1 MPDALDFPDIWA
13 SLLDRWINADEDS
26 AEFPRLSNRA
36 RSLLRQLTPVILVNR
51 IAVLTAPSKWVR
63 TETETHLA
71 ELICDV
77 LYEEV
82 GYPVTLSLSVE
93 DPTPESDSEPTIVG
107 KQERVQDIDHRRDL
121 DHGQHRG
128 SDAGAPSSN
137 PEPAPGVQQG
147 FNHSVQHGVQHGDNR
162 GLSAGHAG
170 SAGAPGAAPEINS
183 MDRGMSA
190 PTSYNQGVPGEATDT
205 PERQRQHWEDLTG
218 SHFQQRGAAGGVGTA
233 GNAGGAGNTG
243 GAGDMPAPRGE
254 ARDSSENRLNP
265 QYTFDTFVTGSSNQ
279 FANAACRAVAEKP
292 AQAYNPLF
300 IWGESGLGKT
310 HLLHAIG
317 HYARELRSGMKV
329 RYISS
334 EEMTNEFV
342 NSVRDGRGEQFKRRY
357 RNLDMLIVDDVQFLQ
372 GKESTREEFF
382 HTFNALQQ
390 ANRQIVLS
398 SDRPPWQLTTL
409 EDRLRTRFEG
419 GLITDVQTP
428 DLETRMAILSKKA
441 QMEGTYLPEDVLEL
455 IASRYEKSI
464 RELEGA
470 MIRVTAYCS
479 LSKEPVTKEAAE
491 VALRDIM
498 PDPKDVE
505 VTPQIIIEVITSYF
519 NVTPDELIGK
529 AKHRYLVTARQLA
542 MYLCR
547 ELTELPL
554 KEIGGVFGGR
564 DHTTVIYAERKV
576 RTTIQ
581 EDRKTFQQIQE
592 LTQRIKSR
600 ARQ

>member
-1 MPDALDFPDIWA
+1 MPDAIDFPDIWA
-13 SLLDRWINADEDS
+13 SLVDRWVNADEDS
-26 AEFPRLSNRA
+26 AEFPRISTRS

-63 TETETHLA
+63 TETESHLA
-71 ELICDV
+71 EFIRDV
-77 LYEEV
+77 LQNEL
-82 GYPVTLSLSVE
+82 GFPVTLSLSVE
-93 DPTPESDSEPTIVG
+93 DQTPEPSPEPSPESFSDHHLDPSREMSHDVPRDIPRDVPPDPVGETRGDPLRDVPERGVSEPGVPDD
-107 KQERVQDIDHRRDL
+107 QDL
-121 DHGQHRG
+121 DAGRNQPRG
-128 SDAGAPSSN
+128 PFESSVS
-137 PEPAPGVQQG
+137 PT
-147 FNHSVQHGVQHGDNR
+147 
-162 GLSAGHAG
+162 SA
-170 SAGAPGAAPEINS
+170 
-183 MDRGMSA
+183 DSA
-190 PTSYNQGVPGEATDT
+190 PTQD
-205 PERQRQHWEDLTG
+205 RQRQHWEDLTG
-218 SHFQQRGAAGGVGTA
+218 AHYQQRSSDAGAARPET
-233 GNAGGAGNTG
+233 
-243 GAGDMPAPRGE
+243 
-254 ARDSSENRLNP
+254 RDATENRLNP
-265 QYTFDTFVTGSSNQ
+265 QYTFDTFVTGASNQ
-279 FANAACRAVAEKP
+279 FANAACRAVAERP

-317 HYARELRSGMKV
+317 HYARDLRSGMKV

-372 GKESTREEFF
+372 GKESTQEEFF

-479 LSKEPVTKEAAE
+479 LSQEPVTREAAE

-505 VTPQIIIEVITSYF
+505 ITPQIIIEVITGYF
-519 NVTPDELIGK
+519 NVTVEELVGK
-529 AKHRYLVTARQLA
+529 AKVRHLVTARQLS

-554 KEIGGVFGGR
+554 KEIGAVFGGR

>member
-1 MPDALDFPDIWA
+1 MPDAVDFKEVWG

-26 AEFPRLSNRA
+26 AEFPRLSSRS
-36 RSLLRQLTPVILVNR
+36 RSLLRQLSPVIVVDG
-51 IAVLTAPSKWVR
+51 IAVLKTPSKWAR
-63 TETETHLA
+63 TETENNLSG
-71 ELICDV
+71 LICDV
-77 LYEEV
+77 LEEQLGHSV
-82 GYPVTLSLSVE
+82 SLSLSVDE
-93 DPTPESDSEPTIVG
+93 SVTEAEAAPTPAPAPTPTP
-107 KQERVQDIDHRRDL
+107 
-121 DHGQHRG
+121 
-128 SDAGAPSSN
+128 APS
-137 PEPAPGVQQG
+137 
-147 FNHSVQHGVQHGDNR
+147 
-162 GLSAGHAG
+162 
-170 SAGAPGAAPEINS
+170 
-183 MDRGMSA
+183 
-190 PTSYNQGVPGEATDT
+190 

-218 SHFQQRGAAGGVGTA
+218 GGYQQRQV
-233 GNAGGAGNTG
+233 
-243 GAGDMPAPRGE
+243 PARKETVPE
-254 ARDSSENRLNP
+254 APKKAQDDATENRLNP

-292 AQAYNPLF
+292 AYAYNPLF

-317 HYARELRSGMKV
+317 HYARELRHGMKV

-342 NSVRDGRGEQFKRRY
+342 NALRDGRGEQFKRHY
-357 RNLDMLIVDDVQFLQ
+357 RNLDMLIVDDIQFLQ
-372 GKESTREEFF
+372 GKESTQEEFF

-390 ANRQIVLS
+390 NHRQIVLS
-398 SDRPPWQLTTL
+398 SDRPPKQLTTL

-441 QMEGTYLPEDVLEL
+441 QMEGTYLPDDVLEL
-455 IASRYEKSI
+455 IASRYETSI

-479 LSKEPVTKEAAE
+479 LSKEPVTRQAAE
-491 VALRDIM
+491 IALRDIM

-505 VTPQIIIEVITSYF
+505 ITPQIIIEVITGYF
-519 NVTPDELIGK
+519 DVTVDEMVGK
-529 AKHRYLVTARQLA
+529 GKVRRLVTARQFA

-547 ELTELPL
+547 ELTELSLPQ
-554 KEIGGVFGGR
+554 IGKVFGGR
-564 DHTTVIYAERKV
+564 DHTTAMYAERKI
-576 RTTIQ
+576 RKSIQ

>member
-1 MPDALDFPDIWA
+1 MPDAVDFKEVWA

-26 AEFPRLSNRA
+26 AEFPRLSSRS
-36 RSLLRQLTPVILVNR
+36 RSLLRQLTPVIVVDR
-51 IAVLTAPSKWVR
+51 IAVLKAPSKWAR
-63 TETETHLA
+63 TETENNLSG
-71 ELICDV
+71 LICDV
-77 LYEEV
+77 LEEEL
-82 GYPVTLSLSVE
+82 GYSVALSLSVDE
-93 DPTPESDSEPTIVG
+93 SAPEVETPP
-107 KQERVQDIDHRRDL
+107 
-121 DHGQHRG
+121 
-128 SDAGAPSSN
+128 APQ
-137 PEPAPGVQQG
+137 PEPV
-147 FNHSVQHGVQHGDNR
+147 
-162 GLSAGHAG
+162 
-170 SAGAPGAAPEINS
+170 PE
-183 MDRGMSA
+183 
-190 PTSYNQGVPGEATDT
+190 VT
-205 PERQRQHWEDLTG
+205 PDRQRQHWEDLTG
-218 SHFQQRGAAGGVGTA
+218 AAYQHRPTTPTR
-233 GNAGGAGNTG
+233 NEP
-243 GAGDMPAPRGE
+243 PAEPKKSQGE
-254 ARDSSENRLNP
+254 DTENRLNP

-292 AQAYNPLF
+292 AYAYNPLF

-317 HYARELRSGMKV
+317 HYARELRQGMKV

-342 NSVRDGRGEQFKRRY
+342 NALRDGRGEQFKRHY
-357 RNLDMLIVDDVQFLQ
+357 RNLDMLIVDDIQFLQ
-372 GKESTREEFF
+372 GKESTQEEFF

-390 ANRQIVLS
+390 NHRQIVLS
-398 SDRPPWQLTTL
+398 SDRPPKQLTTL

-441 QMEGTYLPEDVLEL
+441 QMEGTYLPDDVLEL
-455 IASRYEKSI
+455 IAGRYETSI

-479 LSKEPVTKEAAE
+479 LSKEPVTRQAAE
-491 VALRDIM
+491 IALRDIM

-505 VTPQIIIEVITSYF
+505 ITPQIIIDVITGYF
-519 NVTPDELIGK
+519 DVTVEEMVGK
-529 AKHRYLVTARQLA
+529 GKVRRLVTARQFA

-547 ELTELPL
+547 ELTELSLPQ
-554 KEIGGVFGGR
+554 IGKVFGGR
-564 DHTTVIYAERKV
+564 DHTTAMYAERKI
-576 RTTIQ
+576 RKSIQ

>member
-1 MPDALDFPDIWA
+1 MSETVDFKEVWT
-13 SLLDRWINADEDS
+13 SLLHRWINADADS
-26 AEFPRLSNRA
+26 AEFPRLAPKS
-36 RSLLRQLTPVILVNR
+36 RSVLRQLTPVIVIDR
-51 IAVLTAPSKWVR
+51 IAVLKASSKWAR
-63 TETETHLA
+63 AETESHLSGLISA
-71 ELICDV
+71 VLEDEL
-77 LYEEV
+77 
-82 GYPVTLSLSVE
+82 GFPVTLSLSVDE
-93 DPTPESDSEPTIVG
+93 SSTPEFE
-107 KQERVQDIDHRRDL
+107 
-121 DHGQHRG
+121 
-128 SDAGAPSSN
+128 
-137 PEPAPGVQQG
+137 EPAVEP
-147 FNHSVQHGVQHGDNR
+147 S
-162 GLSAGHAG
+162 
-170 SAGAPGAAPEINS
+170 
-183 MDRGMSA
+183 
-190 PTSYNQGVPGEATDT
+190 

-218 SHFQQRGAAGGVGTA
+218 AGYRQRPEPRQELKVE
-233 GNAGGAGNTG
+233 
-243 GAGDMPAPRGE
+243 PATPQ
-254 ARDSSENRLNP
+254 DDSENRLNP

-292 AQAYNPLF
+292 AYAYNPLF

-317 HYARELRSGMKV
+317 HYARELRTGMKV

-342 NSVRDGRGEQFKRRY
+342 NALRDGRGEQFKRHY
-357 RNLDMLIVDDVQFLQ
+357 RNLDMLIVDDIQFLQ
-372 GKESTREEFF
+372 GKESTQEEFF

-390 ANRQIVLS
+390 NHRQIVLS
-398 SDRPPWQLTTL
+398 SDRPPKQLTTL

-441 QMEGTYLPEDVLEL
+441 QMEGTYLPDDVLEL
-455 IASRYEKSI
+455 IASRYETSI

-479 LSKEPVTKEAAE
+479 LSKEPVTREAAE

-505 VTPQIIIEVITSYF
+505 ITPQIIIEVITDYF
-519 NVTPDELIGK
+519 DVTVDEMVGK
-529 AKHRYLVTARQLA
+529 GKVRRLVTARQFA

-547 ELTELPL
+547 ELTELSLPQ
-554 KEIGGVFGGR
+554 IGKVFGGR
-564 DHTTVIYAERKV
+564 DHTTAMYAERKV
-576 RTTIQ
+576 RKSIQ

>member
-1 MPDALDFPDIWA
+1 MPDAVDFKEVWA

-26 AEFPRLSNRA
+26 AEFPRLSSRS
-36 RSLLRQLTPVILVNR
+36 RSLLRQLTPVIAVDN
-51 IAVLTAPSKWVR
+51 IAVLKAPSKWAR
-63 TETETHLA
+63 TETENNLSG
-71 ELICDV
+71 LICD
-77 LYEEV
+77 LLGEEL
-82 GYPVTLSLSVE
+82 GSPVNSLS
-93 DPTPESDSEPTIVG
+93 I
-107 KQERVQDIDHRRDL
+107 
-121 DHGQHRG
+121 
-128 SDAGAPSSN
+128 
-137 PEPAPGVQQG
+137 
-147 FNHSVQHGVQHGDNR
+147 SVDET
-162 GLSAGHAG
+162 
-170 SAGAPGAAPEINS
+170 APEVEAQ
-183 MDRGMSA
+183 A
-190 PTSYNQGVPGEATDT
+190 PPVAEPVAEGT

-218 SHFQQRGAAGGVGTA
+218 ASYQHRASTTTRAEPPRIDQTRIDQPRSDSVAEQPRKVTA
-233 GNAGGAGNTG
+233 EDT
-243 GAGDMPAPRGE
+243 
-254 ARDSSENRLNP
+254 ENRLNP

-292 AQAYNPLF
+292 AYAYNPLF

-317 HYARELRSGMKV
+317 HYARELRQGMKV

-342 NSVRDGRGEQFKRRY
+342 NALRDGRGEQFKRHY
-357 RNLDMLIVDDVQFLQ
+357 RNLDMLIVDDIQFLQ
-372 GKESTREEFF
+372 GKESTQEEFF

-390 ANRQIVLS
+390 NHRQIVLS
-398 SDRPPWQLTTL
+398 SDRPPKQLTTL

-441 QMEGTYLPEDVLEL
+441 QMEGTYLPDDVLEL
-455 IASRYEKSI
+455 IASRYETSI

-479 LSKEPVTKEAAE
+479 LSKEPVTRQAAE
-491 VALRDIM
+491 IALRDIM

-505 VTPQIIIEVITSYF
+505 ITPQIIIEVITGYF
-519 NVTPDELIGK
+519 DVTVEEMVGK
-529 AKHRYLVTARQLA
+529 GKVRRLVTARQFA

-547 ELTELPL
+547 ELTELSLPQ
-554 KEIGGVFGGR
+554 IGKVFGGR
-564 DHTTVIYAERKV
+564 DHTTAMYAERKI
-576 RTTIQ
+576 RKSIQ

>member
-1 MPDALDFPDIWA
+1 MPDAVDFKEVWG
-13 SLLDRWINADEDS
+13 SLIDRWINADEDS
-26 AEFPRLSNRA
+26 AEFPRLTSRS
-36 RSLLRQLTPVILVNR
+36 RSLLRQLSPVTVFDN
-51 IAVLTAPSKWVR
+51 IALLKAPSKWVK
-63 TETETHLA
+63 TETENHLS
-71 ELICDV
+71 ELICD
-77 LYEEV
+77 LLGEELGHSV
-82 GYPVTLSLSVE
+82 VLSLSV
-93 DPTPESDSEPTIVG
+93 DES
-107 KQERVQDIDHRRDL
+107 
-121 DHGQHRG
+121 
-128 SDAGAPSSN
+128 
-137 PEPAPGVQQG
+137 PAEVEIP
-147 FNHSVQHGVQHGDNR
+147 
-162 GLSAGHAG
+162 
-170 SAGAPGAAPEINS
+170 AAPVVE
-183 MDRGMSA
+183 
-190 PTSYNQGVPGEATDT
+190 PT

-218 SHFQQRGAAGGVGTA
+218 AAYQHRPSTPVRTDPVPEA
-233 GNAGGAGNTG
+233 
-243 GAGDMPAPRGE
+243 PAKTRGE
-254 ARDSSENRLNP
+254 DTENRLNP

-292 AQAYNPLF
+292 AYAYNPLF

-317 HYARELRSGMKV
+317 HYARELRQGMKV

-342 NSVRDGRGEQFKRRY
+342 NALRDGRGEQFKRHY
-357 RNLDMLIVDDVQFLQ
+357 RNLDMLIVDDIQFLQ
-372 GKESTREEFF
+372 GKESTQEEFF

-390 ANRQIVLS
+390 NHRQIVLS
-398 SDRPPWQLTTL
+398 SDRPPKQLTTL

-441 QMEGTYLPEDVLEL
+441 QMEGTYLPDDVLEL
-455 IASRYEKSI
+455 IASRYETSI

-479 LSKEPVTKEAAE
+479 LSKEPVTRQAAE
-491 VALRDIM
+491 IALRDIM

-505 VTPQIIIEVITSYF
+505 ITPQIIIDVITGYF
-519 NVTPDELIGK
+519 DVTVEEMMGK
-529 AKHRYLVTARQLA
+529 GKVRRLVTARQFA

-547 ELTELPL
+547 ELTELSLPQ
-554 KEIGGVFGGR
+554 IGKVFGGR
-564 DHTTVIYAERKV
+564 DHTTAMYAERKI
-576 RTTIQ
+576 RKSIQ

>member
-1 MPDALDFPDIWA
+1 MSDDVDFPDFWA
-13 SLLDRWINADEDS
+13 SLLDRWVNADESS
-26 AEFPRLSNRA
+26 AEYPRLSPRS
-36 RSLLRQLTPVILVNR
+36 RSLLRQLTPVTLVSR
-51 IAVLTAPSKWVR
+51 IAVLTAPSKWVH
-63 TETETHLA
+63 TETESNLAHL
-71 ELICDV
+71 ISDV
-77 LYEEV
+77 LESEL
-82 GYPVTLSLSVE
+82 GYRVTLSLTVE
-93 DPTPESDSEPTIVG
+93 DHLSEPEPHSVG
-107 KQERVQDIDHRRDL
+107 GGEQQE
-121 DHGQHRG
+121 
-128 SDAGAPSSN
+128 APRQQ
-137 PEPAPGVQQG
+137 PEPVP
-147 FNHSVQHGVQHGDNR
+147 
-162 GLSAGHAG
+162 
-170 SAGAPGAAPEINS
+170 
-183 MDRGMSA
+183 DR
-190 PTSYNQGVPGEATDT
+190 
-205 PERQRQHWEDLTG
+205 RRQHWEDLTG
-218 SHFQQRGAAGGVGTA
+218 AGYQ
-233 GNAGGAGNTG
+233 
-243 GAGDMPAPRGE
+243 PRQAPEVVRPE
-254 ARDSSENRLNP
+254 PHTESRDSTENRLNP

-279 FANAACRAVAEKP
+279 FANAACRAVAERP

-317 HYARELRSGMKV
+317 HYARDLRTGMNV

-372 GKESTREEFF
+372 GKESTQEEFF

-441 QMEGTYLPEDVLEL
+441 QMEGTYLPDDVLEL

-479 LSKEPVTKEAAE
+479 LSKEPVTREAAE

-498 PDPKDVE
+498 PDPQDVE
-505 VTPQIIIEVITSYF
+505 ITPQIIIEVITGYF
-519 NVTPDELIGK
+519 NVTVEELVGK
-529 AKHRYLVTARQLA
+529 AKVRHLVTARQLS

-554 KEIGGVFGGR
+554 KEIGAVFGGR

>member
-1 MPDALDFPDIWA
+1 ML
-13 SLLDRWINADEDS
+13 E
-26 AEFPRLSNRA
+26 
-36 RSLLRQLTPVILVNR
+36 RS
-51 IAVLTAPSKWVR
+51 
-63 TETETHLA
+63 
-71 ELICDV
+71 
-77 LYEEV
+77 
-82 GYPVTLSLSVE
+82 
-93 DPTPESDSEPTIVG
+93 
-107 KQERVQDIDHRRDL
+107 
-121 DHGQHRG
+121 
-128 SDAGAPSSN
+128 
-137 PEPAPGVQQG
+137 
-147 FNHSVQHGVQHGDNR
+147 
-162 GLSAGHAG
+162 
-170 SAGAPGAAPEINS
+170 
-183 MDRGMSA
+183 
-190 PTSYNQGVPGEATDT
+190 
-205 PERQRQHWEDLTG
+205 
-218 SHFQQRGAAGGVGTA
+218 
-233 GNAGGAGNTG
+233 
-243 GAGDMPAPRGE
+243 
-254 ARDSSENRLNP
+254 
-265 QYTFDTFVTGSSNQ
+265 
-279 FANAACRAVAEKP
+279 

-300 IWGESGLGKT
+300 IWGDSGLGKT

-317 HYARELRSGMKV
+317 HYARDLRSGMKV

-372 GKESTREEFF
+372 GKESTQEEFF

-398 SDRPPWQLTTL
+398 SDRPPWQLNTL

-441 QMEGTYLPEDVLEL
+441 QMEGTYLPDDVLEL

-470 MIRVTAYCS
+470 LIRVTAYCS

-554 KEIGGVFGGR
+554 KEIGEVFGGR

>member
-1 MPDALDFPDIWA
+1 MPDALNFPDIWA
-13 SLLDRWINADEDS
+13 NLVDRWVSADEDS
-26 AEFPRLSNRA
+26 AEFPRLTKRH

-51 IAVLTAPSKWVR
+51 IVVLTAPSKWVR
-63 TETETHLA
+63 TETETHLS

-93 DPTPESDSEPTIVG
+93 DATPEGDSEPTVIP
-107 KQERVQDIDHRRDL
+107 KAEQIPEMDYQRESDHDHDSGSPQSAHSPQSGMQPGMPRDMQR
-121 DHGQHRG
+121 DMQ
-128 SDAGAPSSN
+128 
-137 PEPAPGVQQG
+137 PGVQPGMQRPM
-147 FNHSVQHGVQHGDNR
+147 HS
-162 GLSAGHAG
+162 GLQQNMPPAGG
-170 SAGAPGAAPEINS
+170 
-183 MDRGMSA
+183 SA
-190 PTSYNQGVPGEATDT
+190 PTNFDQGVQGEPGTT

-218 SHFQQRGAAGGVGTA
+218 SHFQQRGGSANEVQNTRGGV
-233 GNAGGAGNTG
+233 
-243 GAGDMPAPRGE
+243 
-254 ARDSSENRLNP
+254 RDNSENRLNP
-265 QYTFDTFVTGSSNQ
+265 DYTFDTFVTGSSNQ
-279 FANAACRAVAEKP
+279 FANAACRAVAERP

-300 IWGESGLGKT
+300 IWGDSGLGKT

-317 HYARELRSGMKV
+317 HYARDLRSGMKV

-372 GKESTREEFF
+372 GKESTQEEFF

-398 SDRPPWQLTTL
+398 SDRPPWQLNTL

-441 QMEGTYLPEDVLEL
+441 QMEGTYLPDDVLEL

-470 MIRVTAYCS
+470 LIRVTAYCS

-554 KEIGGVFGGR
+554 KEIGEVFGGR